1 MSESCNSCSAVG
13 TCSSEG
19 SSTDKSLTEAQK
31 LSKVGK
37 LIAIMSGK
45 GGVGKSAVTG
55 MLAVS
60 LRRQGYKVGILD
72 ADITGP
78 SIPKIF
84 GVTERATVNSTGVI
98 APQSREGIKIISLN
112 LMLDNEDDPVI
123 WRGSIIT
130 QLVNQFWTDVVW
142 GELDFLLVDM
152 PPGTGD
158 VPITIFQSLP
168 LAGIV
173 IVTSPQE
180 LANMVVRKAI
190 KMAKKYD
197 ANFYGLIENMAFI
210 ECPDCKKHIE
220 VFGKPK
226 GLEMSKQNEIPYLGE
241 LPLDPELALFSDAG
255 KIEDY
260 QSASFDKIAASLTK
274 NIFIS

>member
-1 MSESCNSCSAVG
+1 MSDSCNSCSAVG
-13 TCSSEG
+13 TCSSE
-19 SSTDKSLTEAQK
+19 SRSTDKLLSEAQK

-45 GGVGKSAVTG
+45 GGVGKSAITG

-60 LRRQGYKVGILD
+60 LRHQGYKVGILD

-98 APQSREGIKIISLN
+98 VPQSREGIKIISLN

-142 GELDFLLVDM
+142 GELDFLLIDM

-158 VPITIFQSLP
+158 VPITVFQSLP
-168 LAGIV
+168 LDGIV

-190 KMAKKYD
+190 NMAKKYD
-197 ANFYGLIENMAFI
+197 ANFYGLIENMAYI
-210 ECPDCKKHIE
+210 ECSDCQKHIE

-226 GLEMSKQNEIPYLGE
+226 GLEMAKQNEIPYLGE
-241 LPLDPELALFSDAG
+241 LPLDPELALLSDAG

-260 QSASFDKIAASLTK
+260 QSASFDKITARLTE
-274 NIFIS
+274 NF